1 MPQGLAVGYNNLWVD
16 GGAHVLGKYTKG
28 VPFLFKYKKEKKID
42 NWNVQGHGDLPNFP
56 LGL

>member
-16 GGAHVLGKYTKG
+16 GGAHVLVKYTKG
-28 VPFLFKYKKEKKID
+28 VPFLFKYKKEKKLIIGMSKD
-42 NWNVQGHGDLPNFP
+42 MGTYQTP